1 MEAFGILASKLVP
14 SSEPAYSNIPNTILQ
29 VSLIIKLFHAFAIFR
44 ILNIIRFFFLREYLI
59 ISAPDLVPL

>member
-14 SSEPAYSNIPNTILQ
+14 SSEPAYSNIPTTILQ
-29 VSLIIKLFHAFAIFR
+29 VSPLINLFHAFAIFR
-44 ILNIIRFFFLREYLI
+44 KLNIMRYFFPREYLI